1 MRTYEGFN
9 GRYIGKGYEGKKI
22 IFSMAAVKCNGG

>member
-1 MRTYEGFN
+1 MRTYEVFN
-9 GRYIGKGYEGKKI
+9 GRNMCKGYEGKKI